1 MSKMASNAKFKQF
14 VTNLSVEDQRTVIER
29 QSRLLPAFIMQ
40 EVASTNNPK
49 VIRKLESR
57 LKQVRLMMSSLIA
70 NGKVV

>member
-14 VTNLSVEDQRTVIER
+14 VTNLSVEDQHTVIER

-40 EVASTNNPK
+40 EVATTNNPK

-70 NGKVV
+70 NGKVI

>member
-14 VTNLSVEDQRTVIER
+14 VVNLNVEDQHTVIER

-40 EVASTNNPK
+40 EVSTTNNPK

-70 NGKVV
+70 NGSVV

>member
-14 VTNLSVEDQRTVIER
+14 VTNLSAEDQQTVVDR
-29 QSRLLPAFIMQ
+29 QLRLLPAFIMQ

-57 LKQVRLMMSSLIA
+57 LKQVRLMLSSIVA

>member
-49 VIRKLESR
+49 VIRGLPMMHYATVVHRWSR
-57 LKQVRLMMSSLIA
+57 
-70 NGKVV
+70 

>member
-14 VTNLSVEDQRTVIER
+14 VTNLSVEDQHTVIER

-70 NGKVV
+70 YGSVV

>member
-1 MSKMASNAKFKQF
+1 MASNAKFKQF

-40 EVASTNNPK
+40 EVSTTNNPK

-70 NGKVV
+70 NGSVV

>member
-1 MSKMASNAKFKQF
+1 MVSNAKFKDF
-14 VTNLSVEDQRTVIER
+14 IVALSAEDQQTVVNR
-29 QSRLLPAFIMQ
+29 QLRLLPAFIMQ

-70 NGKVV
+70 NGSVV

>member
-14 VTNLSVEDQRTVIER
+14 VTNLSVEDQQTVVDR
-29 QSRLLPAFIMQ
+29 QLRLLPAFIMQ
-40 EVASTNNPK
+40 EVATTNNAK

-57 LKQVRLMMSSLIA
+57 LTQVRLMLSSIVA

>member
-14 VTNLSVEDQRTVIER
+14 VVNLSVEDQHTVIER

-40 EVASTNNPK
+40 EVSTTNNPK

-57 LKQVRLMMSSLIA
+57 LKQVRLMTSSLIA
-70 NGKVV
+70 NGKVI

>member
-14 VTNLSVEDQRTVIER
+14 VVNLSVEDQHTVIER

-40 EVASTNNPK
+40 EVSTTNNPK

-70 NGKVV
+70 NGSVV

>member
-14 VTNLSVEDQRTVIER
+14 VVNLSVEDQHTVIER
-29 QSRLLPAFIMQ
+29 QSRLLQAFIMQ
-40 EVASTNNPK
+40 EVATTNNTK

-70 NGKVV
+70 NGSVV